1 MLTDGW
7 SGPRDAMRTLPGRID
22 EMVERFGSVAGNYYA
37 IGEEA
42 VVLRRRSLELITL
55 DCISVSHF
63 WSTLQ
68 QHRELFQVLENY
80 HNAASSE
87 EVANR
92 LVLLDAL
99 LDVDAEAV
107 ADAIG
112 IRCAVLFFYRPDERE
127 HVLGGFAAG
136 DWRRIG
142 GISPQSRVPVQLSV
156 TPRTRA
162 GETFAVR
169 DIHDDAAIPVSR
181 PWAER
186 LDNVERRFLDEIF
199 SFNHVPDE
207 PIEGNETP
215 LQPTPPAPL
224 ILSDGG
230 FAIDGDAEFWREEWS
245 GVLYVTDDKISPYP
259 RKGRAFCRTTKRE
272 YVVVRGD
279 EKAADGEYEVTLR
292 SCDSGRDYII
302 GIDGERLT
310 VTDISQNKDPEPEP
324 QPSIEPEK
332 PRIIYQQPMYMGH
345 GH

>member
-7 SGPRDAMRTLPGRID
+7 SGPPDAMRTLPGRID
-22 EMVERFGSVAGNYYA
+22 EMVQRFGSDIGHYYA

-42 VVLRRRSLELITL
+42 AMLRRRSLELITL

-68 QHRELFQVLENY
+68 QHRDTFQVLENY
-80 HNAASSE
+80 HNAAASE

-92 LVLLDAL
+92 IALLDDL
-99 LDVDAEAV
+99 LDVDAV
-107 ADAIG
+107 AEVIG
-112 IRCAVLFFYRPDERE
+112 IRCAVLLFCRPDERE
-127 HVLGGFAAG
+127 YVLGGFAAAE
-136 DWRRIG
+136 WRRIG
-142 GISPQSRVPVQLSV
+142 GIFPQSRVPIQLSV
-156 TPRTRA
+156 TRRTRP

-169 DIHDDAAIPVSR
+169 NIHDDAAIRVPR

-186 LDNVERRFLDEIF
+186 LDTVERLFLEEIF
-199 SFNHVPDE
+199 SFNHVRDE

-215 LQPTPPAPL
+215 LEPSPNVPL

-230 FAIDGDAEFWREEWS
+230 FAIDGDAEFWREERS

-259 RKGRAFCRTTKRE
+259 RKGRAFCRATKRE
-272 YVVVRGD
+272 YVVVGGD
-279 EKAADGEYEVTLR
+279 EKAPDGEYEITLR
-292 SCDSGRDYII
+292 SCDSGRDYVI

-310 VTDISQNKDPEPEP
+310 VTDVSRNKDPEPEP
-324 QPSIEPEK
+324 QPPIEPEN
-332 PRIIYQQPMYMGH
+332 PRFIYHEPMYMGH

>member
-7 SGPRDAMRTLPGRID
+7 SGPRAAMRTLPDRID
-22 EMVERFGSVAGNYYA
+22 EMAQRFGSVAGHYYA
-37 IGEEA
+37 IGEDA
-42 VVLRRRSLELITL
+42 VVLRRRSLDLITL

-92 LVLLDAL
+92 IALLDAL

-112 IRCAVLFFYRPDERE
+112 IRCAVLLFCRPDERE
-127 HVLGGFAAG
+127 LALGGFAAG
-136 DWRRIG
+136 EWRRIG
-142 GISPQSRVPVQLSV
+142 GISPQSRVPIQLSV
-156 TPRTRA
+156 TRRA
-162 GETFAVR
+162 RPGETFAAR
-169 DIHDDAAIPVSR
+169 DIHDDAAVPVPR

-186 LDNVERRFLDEIF
+186 LDEVERLFLEEIF
-199 SFNHVPDE
+199 SLNHVPDE

-215 LQPTPPAPL
+215 LEPAPRPPL
-224 ILSDGG
+224 ILFDGG
-230 FAIDGDAEFWREEWS
+230 FAIDGDAEFWREERS

-259 RKGRAFCRTTKRE
+259 RKGRAFCRATKRE
-272 YVVVRGD
+272 YLVVGGD
-279 EKAADGEYEVTLR
+279 EKAADGEYEITLR
-292 SCDSGRDYII
+292 SCDSGPDYVI
-302 GIDGERLT
+302 GIDGEMLT
-310 VTDISQNKDPEPEP
+310 VTDIRRNEDPEPEP
-324 QPSIEPEK
+324 QPHIEPEK
-332 PRIIYQQPMYMGH
+332 PRFTYQQPMYMRH